1 MLPALQMIRSISS
14 SFMGKL
20 LLAQAIAPTV
30 SGFERQCAIAEF
42 EVASTSQQVPGNYF
56 WFDKMTT
63 EQLAASCVGEGERP
77 WVEEKDKTSN
87 GGLFDEPAWTCIDCR
102 VTD

>member
-30 SGFERQCAIAEF
+30 SGFERQCAVAEF
-42 EVASTSQQVPGNYF
+42 EVASTSPQVPGNYF
-56 WFDKMTT
+56 WFDEMTT
-63 EQLAASCVGEGERP
+63 EQLTASCVGEGERP
-77 WVEEKDKTSN
+77 WVEEKDKESN

-102 VTD
+102 DH